1 MNDLLESKY
10 EVLKEL
16 LDEYLV
22 CEDESRLSEL
32 RDMIDKLDY
41 SIELDEEVVK
51 YGGYINSV
59 NK

>member
-22 CEDESRLSEL
+22 CKDESRLSEL

-41 SIELDEEVVK
+41 SIDLDEGYSSWCK
-51 YGGYINSV
+51 YI
-59 NK
+59 KQ

>member
-22 CEDESRLSEL
+22 CKDESRLSEL
-32 RDMIDKLDY
+32 RDMIDRLDY
-41 SIELDEEVVK
+41 SIDLDEEYK
-51 YGGYINSV
+51 YLN
-59 NK
+59 ND